1 MSARDPAKTR
11 PLTTSNAQAPT
22 QPPPTS
28 TQLCLASP
36 TQLYLAPDGG

>member
-22 QPPPTS
+22 Q
-28 TQLCLASP
+28 LCLAASA
-36 TQLYLAPDGG
+36 QLYLAPDGG